1 MHSEHETYVLQNRV
15 LDPQFKASEERREHK
30 RRRDIMGQHAQGAN
44 GADMRA

>member
-30 RRRDIMGQHAQGAN
+30 RRRDIMKSVFGVALPQ
-44 GADMRA
+44 